1 MFNDLFND
9 LIMTNALAEVLAKL
23 KAIRESEK
31 KETEKKEKENVEEET
46 PKTGGFASYHYR
58 EWKDGKPVFERK
70 VEWKDGKKVSD
81 KCTDHEAVIED
92 KPKDASKV
100 AEASKD
106 TIDPKDIRIKELEKQ
121 VEELTKENNNLIR
134 KNADYETKFAKIKN
148 LF

>member
-9 LIMTNALAEVLAKL
+9 FIMTSALAEELAKL

-31 KETEKKEKENVEEET
+31 KEKEEPKKT
-46 PKTGGFASYHYR
+46 ATASYHYQ
-58 EWKDGKPVFERK
+58 EWKDGKSVFERK

-81 KCTDHEAVIED
+81 KCTDHGAVIEG
-92 KPKDASKV
+92 KPKDTPKV
-100 AEASKD
+100 AEAPKD

-134 KNADYETKFAKIKN
+134 KNADYVTKFAKIKN